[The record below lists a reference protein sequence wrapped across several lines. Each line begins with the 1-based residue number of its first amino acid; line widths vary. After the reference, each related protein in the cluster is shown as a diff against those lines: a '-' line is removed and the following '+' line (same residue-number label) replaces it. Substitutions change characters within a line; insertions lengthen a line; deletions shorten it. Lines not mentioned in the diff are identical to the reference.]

1 VTNRRTAA
9 DLVVVDL
16 KGVSMQINKAYLLF
30 SFLFLVSIFAC
41 ASTLQKSSQLR
52 QVSLGMSKDEIIGA
66 LGEPAVARGAIRNK
80 FNQVIEVW
88 EYTLALPSKDSAGQ
102 IVGKSVLTFITL
114 GMGAATFQ
122 PEKKNYWLYF
132 LDNKLV
138 QWGEAG
144 DWRKEPER
152 IYDFN
157 FNPSPLLT
165 K

>member
-1 VTNRRTAA
+1 MLMGKL
-9 DLVVVDL
+9 DLLLSLLLIVI
-16 KGVSMQINKAYLLF
+16 VS
-30 SFLFLVSIFAC
+30 SC
-41 ASTLQKSSQLR
+41 ASTLPKSGQLR
-52 QVSLGMSKDEIIGA
+52 QVSLGMTKDAIIGN
-66 LGEPAVARGAIRNK
+66 LGEPAVARGSIRNR

-88 EYTLALPSKDSAGQ
+88 EYTLALPSTDSAGQ
-102 IVGKSVLTFITL
+102 VVGKSVLTFITL
-114 GMGAATFQ
+114 GMGAATFR

-157 FNPSPLLT
+157 FNPSPILT

>member
-1 VTNRRTAA
+1 
-9 DLVVVDL
+9 
-16 KGVSMQINKAYLLF
+16 
-30 SFLFLVSIFAC
+30 
-41 ASTLQKSSQLR
+41 
-52 QVSLGMSKDEIIGA
+52 MSKDEIIGT
-66 LGEPAVARGAIRNK
+66 LGEPAVARGSIRNK

-88 EYTLALPSKDSAGQ
+88 EYTMALPSTDSTGQ
-102 IVGKSVLTFITL
+102 VVGKTALTIITF
-114 GMGAATFQ
+114 GMGAAAFK

-144 DWRKEPER
+144 DWGKEPER